1 MPSSLA
7 LVTRSSSP
15 WVGYWPVWL
24 CLALSLPLG
33 LLVQQQQQQAW
44 RAQQRDTVEQRLNLL
59 RDRLEAA
66 GQATFAPTQ
75 ALATMIQV
83 DEGLNERRFAQAVE
97 RALPLLPQLRS
108 VVAAPDN
115 IARHVFPLAGN
126 EAVLNLDYRS
136 VPAQWAQV
144 EEARRLGKPILRAPV
159 ALVQGGTGVIQRNPV
174 FLQARGAEPRYW
186 GTVSAVADLNRFI
199 ASAGLGDEDKLALAL
214 YQRNA
219 DGRPGSKIW
228 STEALERSAQEEQ
241 LSRTIRLP
249 GADWLLLAH
258 PAQGWERAS
267 FWSPM
272 LALMWGGCALVTLL
286 VALLT
291 RMWRIQ
297 CRDNEALSREIEQGL
312 QMRAELEASQSRFR
326 TLAALASDWVWE
338 QDAEL
343 RFTYISRV
351 AEQASNTDSKL
362 ILGYRRW
369 ESPSLVPGTVD
380 WEAHR
385 QMLERHETFR
395 DFEYAQRSADGSIKH
410 LSVSG
415 APIFDA
421 NGTFCGYRGT
431 GRDVTVQRRAE
442 SALLASQAELQS
454 ARDRLQAVLDAALE
468 VAIVATDAEDRI
480 TVFSRGAERMLGYGE
495 AEVLGQSP
503 HRWHLQEEI
512 RARAAALSKQLGQ
525 PVEAKEAFIA
535 TPLRDGSDTQVWTFV
550 RRDGSHLEVSLT
562 VSVVYSRQG
571 ELIGYLGV
579 ARDIS
584 AQLQAERG
592 LRALNT
598 ELEARVAARTAELAD
613 TLNTLQ
619 HAQVELLRAER
630 MAALGSLVAGVAHE
644 LNTPLG
650 NCLTT
655 ASTLEARSREV
666 SSQLASGSM
675 RRATLDRYLE
685 DTATANSILL
695 RGLTSA
701 CDLVQHFKQLSVD
714 QTSEQRRAFALESVV
729 GDVLGLARARWKST
743 PYRIEAAL
751 QPLPRELDSY
761 PGALGQVLSNL
772 LQNALMHAF
781 EGRGGGTLSISART
795 LDARHFELRVEDD
808 GGGMSEEVRRRAFDP
823 FFTTKMGRGGT
834 GLGLNIVYN
843 IVNDVLG
850 GRLELKSREGGGTC
864 FIFTLPYEAPLLR
877 PQGSERTRASQ
888 PREEAADAT
897 RHPGPQATG
906 R

>member
-1 MPSSLA
+1 MLSSLA
-7 LVTRSSSP
+7 SVTRSSRP
-15 WVGYWPVWL
+15 WLAYWPVWL

-33 LLVQQQQQQAW
+33 LLVQHQQQQAW
-44 RAQQRDTVEQRLNLL
+44 RDEQRKSVEQRLSVLS
-59 RDRLEAA
+59 DRLEAA

-75 ALATMIQV
+75 ALATMIQI
-83 DEGLNERRFAQAVE
+83 DEGLNEVRFSQAIE
-97 RALPLLPQLRS
+97 RALPLLPHLRN

-115 IARHVFPLAGN
+115 VIRYVYPLAGN

-136 VPAQWAQV
+136 IPPQWAQI
-144 EEARRLGKPILRAPV
+144 EEARRLAKPILRAPV
-159 ALVQGGTGVIQRNPV
+159 ALVQGGMGVIQRNPV
-174 FLQARGAEPRYW
+174 FLQSRDAEPRYW
-186 GTVSAVADLNRFI
+186 GTVSAVADLDRFI
-199 ASAGLGDEDKLALAL
+199 ASAGLGEEEKLALAL
-214 YQRNA
+214 HGRGT
-219 DGRPGSKIW
+219 DGRPGTKIW
-228 STEALERSAQEEQ
+228 SSSSTDLSGDEQ
-241 LSRTIRLP
+241 GLSRTIRMP
-249 GADWLLLAH
+249 GAEWVLLAR
-258 PAQGWERAS
+258 PAQGWENAG

-272 LALMWGGCALVTLL
+272 LALLWGGCALVTLL
-286 VALLT
+286 VGLLT

-297 CRDNEALSREIEQGL
+297 CRANEVLSREVEQSQ

-351 AEQASNTDSKL
+351 AETASNTDSTL

-369 ESPSLVPGTVD
+369 ESPTLAPGFVD

-385 QMLERHETFR
+385 QLLERRETFR
-395 DFEYAQRSADGSIKH
+395 DFEYAQQTSDGGVRY

-421 NGTFCGYRGT
+421 DGKFCGYRGT

-442 SALLASQAELQS
+442 AALLASQADLQA

-503 HRWHLQEEI
+503 HQWHLAEEVE
-512 RARAAALSKQLGQ
+512 ARAAALAVELGR
-525 PVEAKEAFIA
+525 PVEPKEAFIA
-535 TPLRDGSDTQVWTFV
+535 GPLKDGSDTQIWTFV

-562 VSVVYSRQG
+562 ISVVYSREG
-571 ELIGYLGV
+571 ELIGYVGV
-579 ARDIS
+579 ARDIT

-598 ELEARVAARTAELAD
+598 QLEARVAARTAELAD

-619 HAQVELLRAER
+619 HAQGELLRAER

-655 ASTLEARSREV
+655 ASTLEARSLEV
-666 SSQLASGSM
+666 SSEFNAGTM
-675 RRATLDRYLE
+675 RRSTLDKFLD
-685 DTATANSILL
+685 DTATATSILL

-714 QTSEQRRAFALESVV
+714 QTSEQRRSFALESVV
-729 GDVLGLARARWKST
+729 ADVLGLARARWKST
-743 PYRIEAAL
+743 PYRFETDL

-761 PGALGQVLSNL
+761 PGPLGQVLSNL
-772 LQNALMHAF
+772 MQNALMHAF
-781 EGRGGGTLSISART
+781 EGRDQGVLRISCKP
-795 LDARHFELRVEDD
+795 LDDRHFELLVEDD
-808 GGGMSEEVRRRAFDP
+808 GVGMSDEVRARAFDP
-823 FFTTKMGRGGT
+823 FFTTKLGRGGT

-850 GRLELKSREGGGTC
+850 GRLELKARAGGGTC
-864 FIFTLPYEAPLLR
+864 FQFSLPYVAPQLR
-877 PQGSERTRASQ
+877 SPGSERRRSGEAD
-888 PREEAADAT
+888 EAADPQERGKQT
-897 RHPGPQATG
+897 RPQ
-906 R
+906 

>member
-1 MPSSLA
+1 MPPSPASA
-7 LVTRSSSP
+7 HRSTPLVA
-15 WVGYWPVWL
+15 YWPVWL
-24 CLALSLPLG
+24 CLLLSLPLG
-33 LLVQQQQQQAW
+33 LLVQRQEQQAW
-44 RAQQRDTVEQRLNLL
+44 RAQQRESVEERLNVL

-83 DEGLNERRFAQAVE
+83 DEGLNEKRFSQAVE

-108 VVAAPDN
+108 VAAAPDN
-115 IARHVFPLAGN
+115 IARHVYPLAGN

-159 ALVQGGTGVIQRNPV
+159 TLVQGGMGVIQRNPV
-174 FLQARGAEPRYW
+174 FIQTRGAEPRYW

-199 ASAGLGDEDKLALAL
+199 ASAGLGDEDKLTLGL
-214 YQRNA
+214 YQRTA
-219 DGRPGSKIW
+219 DGRAGARIW
-228 STEALERSAQEEQ
+228 GTAVLDKLAEQ
-241 LSRTIRLP
+241 DRLSRMVRLP
-249 GADWLLLAH
+249 GADWLLLAR
-258 PAQGWERAS
+258 PPQGWERAG

-286 VALLT
+286 VGLLT

-297 CRDNEALSREIEQGL
+297 CRDNEALSREVEQG
-312 QMRAELEASQSRFR
+312 QQTRAELEASQSRFR

-338 QDAEL
+338 QDADL

-351 AEQASNTDSKL
+351 AEQASNTASNL
-362 ILGYRRW
+362 VLGYTRW
-369 ESPSLVPGTVD
+369 ESPALLPGTD

-385 QMLERHETFR
+385 RSLERRETFR
-395 DFEYAQRSADGSIKH
+395 DFEYAQVSADGTPRYV
-410 LSVSG
+410 SVSG
-415 APIFDA
+415 APVFDA
-421 NGTFCGYRGT
+421 DGVFTGYRGT

-442 SALLASQAELQS
+442 AALRASQAELQS
-454 ARDRLQAVLDAALE
+454 ARDRLQAVLDAATE
-468 VAIVATDAEDRI
+468 VAIIATDAQDRI

-495 AEVLGQSP
+495 AQVLGQSP
-503 HRWHLQEEI
+503 HQWHLAEEI
-512 RARAAALSKQLGQ
+512 EAHAAALSRQLGR
-525 PVEAKEAFIA
+525 PVTAGEAFTA
-535 TPLRDGSDTQVWTFV
+535 RAMDEGSDTQVWTMV
-550 RRDGSHLEVSLT
+550 RRDGSRLEVSLT
-562 VSVVYSRQG
+562 VSVVYSREG
-571 ELIGYLGV
+571 ELIGFLGV

-584 AQLQAERG
+584 AQRQAERD

-598 ELEARVAARTAELAD
+598 ELESRVAARTSELAD

-666 SSQLASGSM
+666 SRELASGTM

-743 PYRIEAAL
+743 PYHIEAEL
-751 QPLPRELDSY
+751 QPLPRQLDSY

-781 EGRGGGTLSISART
+781 DGRDTGTLRISART

-808 GGGMSEEVRRRAFDP
+808 GCGMSEEVRHRAFDP

-864 FIFTLPYEAPLLR
+864 FVFSLPYEAPLLR
-877 PQGSERTRASQ
+877 PQGSERSRASRSQ
-888 PREEAADAT
+888 DEAAGI
-897 RHPGPQATG
+897 RQPGPQATG